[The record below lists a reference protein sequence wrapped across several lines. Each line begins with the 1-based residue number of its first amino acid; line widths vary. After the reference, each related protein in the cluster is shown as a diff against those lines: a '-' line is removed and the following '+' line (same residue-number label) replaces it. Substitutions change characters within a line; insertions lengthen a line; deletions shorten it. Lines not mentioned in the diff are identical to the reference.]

1 MLEEEYIARAQEV
14 KDLTLTNKLL
24 LRFLKRLAIALQHTV
39 NGTTVCKPPTIQT
52 AGGLTT
58 TMAFVQDI
66 GGIIIILC

>member
-1 MLEEEYIARAQEV
+1 MLEEECIARAQEV

-39 NGTTVCKPPTIQT
+39 NGTTVCKPLTIQT
-52 AGGLTT
+52 AGDLTT